1 MYEFVYG
8 KKFAHFIIAVII
20 FNAALI
26 GIETYQTSW
35 VFNLLEWVCVW
46 IFVAEIALKLGYA
59 KRKSEYFSDPWNWF
73 DIIVVGAAFVPEV
86 AGFSTVLRIL
96 RVLRV
101 LRLVKAI
108 PEMRLIV
115 TVLMRSLTS
124 MTYIAG
130 LMLIVF
136 YIYAV
141 TGVKLF
147 GETQPEYATLHEAM
161 FTLFRSLT
169 LEDWTDLR
177 YEAAPSGNLLASS
190 IFHVTWILLSTF
202 VILNLIVGAILNN
215 YAEVQEI
222 EKNRRRNLD
231 LSDERLLELIEELN
245 TIMKTRAAQSEL
257 LADRAKM
264 PPPQQL

>member
-1 MYEFVYG
+1 MHDFVYG

-26 GIETYQTSW
+26 GVEIYVKHWS
-35 VFNLLEWVCVW
+35 FGILEWICVW
-46 IFVAEIALKLGYA
+46 IFTAEIILKLTYA
-59 KRKSEYFSDPWNWF
+59 KRKADYFSDPWNWF
-73 DIIVVGAAFVPEV
+73 DVIVVGAAFIPET

-115 TVLMRSLTS
+115 NVLMRSLTS

-147 GETQPEYATLHEAM
+147 GATQPEYATLHEAM
-161 FTLFRSLT
+161 FTLFRALT
-169 LEDWTDLR
+169 LEDWTDIR
-177 YEAAPSGNLLASS
+177 YDAAPHGNLLISS
-190 IFHVTWILLSTF
+190 VYHVSWILLSTF

-215 YAEVQEI
+215 YSEVQEI
-222 EKNRRRNLD
+222 EKTRRRNLD
-231 LSDERLLELIEELN
+231 LTDERLLILIEELN
-245 TIMKTRAAQSEL
+245 TIMKVRAAQSEMK
-257 LADRAKM
+257 ADRAKL
-264 PPPQQL
+264 PPPHEL

>member
-1 MYEFVYG
+1 MRDFVYG
-8 KKFAHFIIAVII
+8 KSFGRFIIGVIL

-26 GIETYQTSW
+26 GIETYT
-35 VFNLLEWVCVW
+35 FHPIMRTLEWICVW
-46 IFVAEIALKLGYA
+46 IFVAEIVLKLRYCNTWG
-59 KRKSEYFSDPWNWF
+59 EYFRDGWNWF
-73 DIIVVGAAFVPEV
+73 DIIVVGAAFVPAV

-101 LRLVKAI
+101 LRLIKAI

-115 TVLMRSLTS
+115 NVLIRSLSS

-130 LMLIVF
+130 IMLIMLYV
-136 YIYAV
+136 YAV

-147 GETQPEYATLHEAM
+147 GATQPEYATLHEAM
-161 FTLFRSLT
+161 FTLFRVLT

-177 YEAAPSGNLLASS
+177 YEASAHGTTLKST

-215 YAEVQEI
+215 YSEVQEI
-222 EKNRRRNLD
+222 EKVRRRNLD
-231 LSDERLLELIEELN
+231 LSDERLIALAEELN
-245 TIMKTRAAQSEL
+245 TILRTRAAQSEL
-257 LADRAKM
+257 AADKAKL
-264 PPPQQL
+264 PPPREL